1 MEVVED
7 EDEDEAE
14 DTTYDFLF
22 LSLLLLLPDSTLAAS
37 HEFLLLM
44 LRIWR
49 IGCQMAGD
57 RDLLLLQN
65 CGSMLM
71 LKLHL
76 SLLHGTTYSMTI

>member
-37 HEFLLLM
+37 HEFLLVV
-44 LRIWR
+44 
-49 IGCQMAGD
+49 D
-57 RDLLLLQN
+57 VEDLADWVSN
-65 CGSMLM
+65 G
-71 LKLHL
+71 
-76 SLLHGTTYSMTI
+76 GR